1 MRFFSLLIRN
11 HPLANITF
19 VCVLL
24 VGLLAYLQMPREQ
37 DPEINFNWVNI
48 VASLPGASAEDVEK
62 RITNPLEDAI
72 KSVPDVRYVQSSSR
86 ENISSI
92 LVRFREIDARLF
104 DKRIN
109 DLRRELQNKRAE
121 LPVEAKDPLVL
132 EITTSNGFPTAQ
144 VVLAGR
150 ADDETLRSLA
160 RALREE
166 MERMPGID
174 RVYAVGLRDP
184 ELRVEF
190 DSRATAARNLTGA
203 DVADS
208 VSGWFRDTFAGRAR
222 TTAQVPGSDGAGSA
236 AGNPAG
242 GAATGREWLVR
253 VLGERMDPAELA
265 KVSVLSPRGATASL
279 DAVARVS
286 RERARASTLA
296 GFQGRPA
303 VVFSVTKKS
312 YTNTLKLVER
322 INGFIAEKNPLLAAR
337 GVELTLLDDQTIP
350 TREAIRIMESNALYG
365 LLVVFAICWLF
376 LGSRIA
382 VLVSLGIPFSLAGTF
397 AVLHATGT
405 TLNVSVLL
413 GVVIALGMLVDDA
426 VVIVET
432 IYYRMERGENAFD
445 AAVGAVNEVFAPVL
459 SSVGTT
465 LAAFLPLMLLPG
477 ILGKFMFVIPFVV
490 SLALLI
496 SLVEAFW
503 MLPAHISAL
512 PPAPPKP
519 GRVQIWRTRF
529 TRRLRSAYS
538 RWLIKV
544 FRHPKLSLGAMLLA
558 FAAAA
563 GALAGGAI
571 NVQFFAFDPLRVF
584 YVNVDMPPGTPIET
598 TLKRMDE
605 VAARAQTYLK
615 DGEARGIATYAGL
628 KFTDTEPLY
637 GDAYAQVVISLNAR
651 GDDGRTTPQVVE
663 AMRSTIEKLPG
674 PGVVSFTQLSGGPP
688 AGKPI
693 KVNVRADD
701 FGELRAAADALKK
714 IAREK
719 IPGARDV
726 VDDDV
731 PGRPELVLTL
741 DRDALKNAGLSPAL
755 VARLVRLHVEGE
767 IVVITRDKR
776 EKIELRVRARR
787 EAETDI
793 AAILDDPIAL
803 PGGGSVPL
811 RQLVQIETRTSR
823 GIIKHYGLKRSVTV
837 TGDLDKTLTDTGK
850 ANDILKA
857 EWKKIQLQHPNAD
870 LDFSGELD
878 DLDEALDAMKLLFL
892 LGLGLIYMI
901 LAAQFRSYFQPMMIL
916 VTVPMAFTG
925 VALGLLLSRNPM
937 SLYTLYG
944 VIALTGI
951 AVNSAI
957 VLIDAANERRA
968 RGMSVLH
975 AAVYAARR
983 RIVPILITSTTTI
996 GGLASLAFG
1005 IGGESLLWQPVA
1017 GAIVWGLSIAT
1028 VMTAFIVPLIYRL
1041 CMPEKGSGSG
1051 WWTVKA

>member
-48 VASLPGASAEDVEK
+48 VATLPGASAEDVEK

-86 ENISSI
+86 ENVSSI
-92 LVRFREIDARLF
+92 LVRFREMDARTF

-150 ADDETLRSLA
+150 ADDETLRALA
-160 RALREE
+160 RSLREE

-174 RVYAVGLRDP
+174 RVFAVGLRDP

-190 DSRATAARNLTGA
+190 DPRATAARNLTGA

-222 TTAQVPGSDGAGSA
+222 TTAQAPGGDGAG
-236 AGNPAG
+236 AGNSSNPG
-242 GAATGREWLVR
+242 NPGSIGNTAADREWLVR

-265 KVSVLSPRGATASL
+265 KVSVLSARGASASL

-322 INGFIAEKNPLLAAR
+322 INAFIAEKNPVLAAR

-365 LLVVFAICWLF
+365 LLVVLAICWLF
-376 LGSRIA
+376 LGTRIA
-382 VLVSLGIPFSLAGTF
+382 VLVALGIPFSLAGTF
-397 AVLHATGT
+397 AVLNATGT

-413 GVVIALGMLVDDA
+413 GVVMALGMLVDDA
-426 VVIVET
+426 VVVVET
-432 IYYRMERGENAFD
+432 IYYRMERGEAPLE
-445 AAVGAVNEVFAPVL
+445 ATVGAVNEVFAPVL

-490 SLALLI
+490 SLALVVSLI
-496 SLVEAFW
+496 EAFW
-503 MLPAHISAL
+503 MLPAHVLAVRP
-512 PPAPPKP
+512 PPAEP
-519 GRVQIWRTRF
+519 GRVQRWRTRF

-538 RWLIKV
+538 RWLIEV
-544 FRHPKLSLGAMLLA
+544 FRRPKLALTLMGLLFAGAV
-558 FAAAA
+558 
-563 GALAGGAI
+563 GALASGAI
-571 NVQFFAFDPLRVF
+571 KVQFFAFDPLRVF

-605 VAARAQTYLK
+605 VAARAQPFLK
-615 DGEARGIATYAGL
+615 SGEARGIATYAGL

-637 GDAYAQVVISLNAR
+637 GDAYAQVVISLNPR
-651 GDDGRTTPQVVE
+651 DDDGRTTPQVVE
-663 AMRSTIEKLPG
+663 AMRADLEKLPG

-719 IPGARDV
+719 IPGTRDV

-741 DRDALKNAGLSPAL
+741 DRDALRNAGLSPAL

-793 AAILDDPIAL
+793 AAILDDPVAL

-823 GIIKHYGLKRSVTV
+823 GVIKHYGLKRSVTV
-837 TGDLDKTLTDTGK
+837 TG
-850 ANDILKA
+850 
-857 EWKKIQLQHPNAD
+857 D

-901 LAAQFRSYFQPMMIL
+901 LAAQFRSYFQPIMIL

-1017 GAIVWGLSIAT
+1017 GAIVWGLTIAT
-1028 VMTAFIVPLIYRL
+1028 AMTAFIVPLIYRL
-1041 CMPEKGSGSG
+1041 CMPENGSGSAG
-1051 WWTVKA
+1051 

>member
-86 ENISSI
+86 ENIASI
-92 LVRFREIDARLF
+92 LVRFREIDARTF

-190 DSRATAARNLTGA
+190 DPRAAAARNLTGA
-203 DVADS
+203 DIADS

-222 TTAQVPGSDGAGSA
+222 TTAQVPGSEGGNA
-236 AGNPAG
+236 AGVPAI
-242 GAATGREWLVR
+242 APDREWLVR

-265 KVSVLSPRGATASL
+265 KVSVLSPRGATATL

-296 GFQGRPA
+296 GYQGRPA

-322 INGFIAEKNPLLAAR
+322 INTFIAEKNPLLAAR
-337 GVELTLLDDQTIP
+337 GVELILLDDQTIP
-350 TREAIRIMESNALYG
+350 TREAISIMESNAFYG
-365 LLVVFAICWLF
+365 LMVVLAICWLF
-376 LGSRIA
+376 LGTRIA
-382 VLVSLGIPFSLAGTF
+382 VLVALGIPFSLAGTF
-397 AVLHATGT
+397 ALLHAAGS

-432 IYYRMERGENAFD
+432 IYYRMERGEAPLD
-445 AAVGAVNEVFAPVL
+445 AAAGAVAEVFAPVL

-512 PPAPPKP
+512 PPPPAQP
-519 GRVQIWRTRF
+519 GRVQVWRTRL
-529 TRRLRSAYS
+529 TRRLRSRYVRSLVA
-538 RWLIKV
+538 V
-544 FRHPKLSLGAMLLA
+544 FRHPIIALTLMALM

-563 GALAGGAI
+563 GALAGGVI
-571 NVQFFAFDPLRVF
+571 KVQFFAFDPLRVF

-605 VAARAQTYLK
+605 VALRAQTYLRE
-615 DGEARGIATYAGL
+615 GEARGVASYAGL

-663 AMRSTIEKLPG
+663 AMRSEIEKLPG

-701 FGELRAAADALKK
+701 FGELRTAADALKK

-719 IPGARDV
+719 IPGTRDV

-741 DRDALKNAGLSPAL
+741 DRDALKNAGLSAAL

-787 EAETDI
+787 DAETDI

-837 TGDLDKTLTDTGK
+837 TADLDKTLTDTGK
-850 ANDILKA
+850 ANDILKT
-857 EWKKIQLQHPNAD
+857 EWKKIRLQHPNAD

-892 LGLGLIYMI
+892 LSLGLIYMI

-916 VTVPMAFTG
+916 ITVPMAFTG
-925 VALGLLLSRNPM
+925 VALGLLISRNPM

-996 GGLASLAFG
+996 GSLASLAFG
-1005 IGGESLLWQPVA
+1005 IGGASLLWQPVA
-1017 GAIVWGLSIAT
+1017 GAIVWGLTIAT

-1041 CMPEKGSGSG
+1041 CMPDNGSGSG
-1051 WWTVKA
+1051 SQTLHR